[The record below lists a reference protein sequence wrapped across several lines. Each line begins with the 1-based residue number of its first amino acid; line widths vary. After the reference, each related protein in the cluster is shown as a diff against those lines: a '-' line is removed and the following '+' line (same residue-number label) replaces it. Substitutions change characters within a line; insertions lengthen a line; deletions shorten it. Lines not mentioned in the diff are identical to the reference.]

1 MDYPKRAEIW
11 LVSLESVKG
20 NEIGKTRPAMIISN
34 NKNNEYASTITLIP
48 ITTSISKLYP
58 FEVMISSIDSGLKQD
73 SKIKCNQ
80 VRTVDKIR
88 LIKRI
93 GRAPQELMIK
103 VEEAILIHL
112 DIALLQQ
119 HWHKNI

>member
-11 LVSLESVKG
+11 LVSLEPVKG
-20 NEIGKTRPAMIISN
+20 SEIGKTRPAMIISN

-48 ITTSISKLYP
+48 ITTSMSKVYP
-58 FEVMISSIDSGLKQD
+58 FEVIIHSIGTGLSQD

-80 VRTVDKIR
+80 VRTVDKSR

-93 GRAPQELMIK
+93 GGIPQKFMKK
-103 VEEAILIHL
+103 VEEALLIHM
-112 DIALLQQ
+112 DITSFQQ
-119 HWHKNI
+119 T